1 VARRSPPR
9 ATRRR
14 GTIRFHRADLAT
26 QSAVRDLAAELR
38 ESYDRLDVLA
48 HNAGL
53 SVRSR
58 TETAD
63 GIELTLAVN
72 HLAPYLLTRELF
84 DQLAGSAPARVVVTA
99 SDLHRRAT
107 LDFDDLQFAD
117 GYDPLEAYARSKL
130 ANVAFTLELADRIPE
145 AAGVTANCLHPGF
158 VPSTNLFRDAALEPG
173 SRSASRGSCPASGRR
188 AEPAD
193 RLVRLVASP
202 EYAERTGRYVGE
214 EEMTPADDTVDS
226 ETRERLWSVS
236 ADLVGST
243 PTGRERSLAHSGEA
257 PPHPSDSSPRAER
270 PLEERAGRVVVGFD
284 AGRVLCD
291 EVAVGVRGQ
300 ALLVPDARRAAE
312 QVGPNEE
319 PPMPV
324 PEPIGLVGVAASRRT
339 LGQCRG
345 RADRLRERPPVS
357 IGDDRRPVGR
367 VGVHESVLRPAAVDC
382 GVEQFAG
389 AGVPVDGRGWILTLS
404 ILTLLALVP
413 VEQREE
419 LRPLRVVARLVP
431 RRPELVARLVHVVR
445 EVVLPVGGVVLPAD
459 RRSRRR
465 GRP

>member
-1 VARRSPPR
+1 VIALTGATSGIGRRAAVTLAERGATVAAVGRNRERGEALAAESD
-9 ATRRR
+9 AAA

-158 VPSTNLFRDAALEPG
+158 VPRRTCSATPRSEPG

-188 AEPAD
+188 AEP
-193 RLVRLVASP
+193 RPTAS
-202 EYAERTGRYVGE
+202 Y
-214 EEMTPADDTVDS
+214 DS
-226 ETRERLWSVS
+226 SRHR
-236 ADLVGST
+236 ST
-243 PTGRERSLAHSGEA
+243 PSE
-257 PPHPSDSSPRAER
+257 P
-270 PLEERAGRVVVGFD
+270 
-284 AGRVLCD
+284 
-291 EVAVGVRGQ
+291 VATS
-300 ALLVPDARRAAE
+300 ARKK
-312 QVGPNEE
+312 
-319 PPMPV
+319 
-324 PEPIGLVGVAASRRT
+324 
-339 LGQCRG
+339 
-345 RADRLRERPPVS
+345 
-357 IGDDRRPVGR
+357 
-367 VGVHESVLRPAAVDC
+367 
-382 GVEQFAG
+382 
-389 AGVPVDGRGWILTLS
+389 
-404 ILTLLALVP
+404 
-413 VEQREE
+413 
-419 LRPLRVVARLVP
+419 
-431 RRPELVARLVHVVR
+431 
-445 EVVLPVGGVVLPAD
+445 
-459 RRSRRR
+459 
-465 GRP
+465 

>member
-1 VARRSPPR
+1 MSSNDLSDRVIALTGATSGIGRRAAVTLAERGATVAAVGRNRERGEALAAESD
-9 ATRRR
+9 AAA

-158 VPSTNLFRDAALEPG
+158 VPSTNLFRDAALRTRLAVRIAGLLPG
-173 SRSASRGSCPASGRR
+173 VGTTRR
-188 AEPAD
+188 AAAD

-236 ADLVGST
+236 ADLVGI
-243 PTGRERSLAHSGEA
+243 
-257 PPHPSDSSPRAER
+257 D
-270 PLEERAGRVVVGFD
+270 
-284 AGRVLCD
+284 
-291 EVAVGVRGQ
+291 
-300 ALLVPDARRAAE
+300 PDW
-312 QVGPNEE
+312 P
-319 PPMPV
+319 
-324 PEPIGLVGVAASRRT
+324 
-339 LGQCRG
+339 
-345 RADRLRERPPVS
+345 
-357 IGDDRRPVGR
+357 
-367 VGVHESVLRPAAVDC
+367 
-382 GVEQFAG
+382 
-389 AGVPVDGRGWILTLS
+389 
-404 ILTLLALVP
+404 
-413 VEQREE
+413 
-419 LRPLRVVARLVP
+419 
-431 RRPELVARLVHVVR
+431 
-445 EVVLPVGGVVLPAD
+445 
-459 RRSRRR
+459 
-465 GRP
+465 